1 MSSKMETGDTDTTIK
16 DSNATRYWAG
26 VGFRVREGVK
36 MHQITG
42 QLEKGPDSWKNVTEH
57 CLVQVARSEVLG
69 RLLGLPEDL
78 VGDMRIGAMLHD
90 FDKKQEI
97 NVTREANRRG
107 DSPLLSVSAEHIRA
121 QVLLERHGFSERVIR
136 LANASGVDVSQ
147 LVEAQRI
154 LDQESL
160 SDEDLARLL
169 GHYVDDCSI
178 GTDWVAHSQQGR
190 NIVDNRMEQNKLK
203 LDYAK
208 ISQEIGQQLS
218 SHPKLGGMNIYDA
231 AVFVDR
237 QIEQRFAAR
246 IKEKTGEDIDP
257 LTIPELVDQ
266 KIRESIENTKASN
279 NRT

>member
-1 MSSKMETGDTDTTIK
+1 METGDTDTTIK